1 MKYMST
7 QKRGDNWY
15 INFRFNRTRYRLKS
29 PDNSMSG
36 AKMYESMLR
45 QKLARGES
53 LETPQEEI
61 KIIPAFAEFS
71 KEWMTSYVENNNK
84 WSEIQNKRT
93 ILKVNL
99 LPFFGNFRL
108 DQISNRDIEEYKA
121 LKIKS
126 GLNPKSINNHLSCL
140 RKCLNTAS
148 EWNIITNVPKIKLLK
163 VPPPQTF
170 FITPEECDM
179 LLQTAEG
186 NWHDMI
192 LTVLR
197 TGLRF
202 GELIALKWSDIDFNR
217 KILTVQRSIV
227 RGKIGSTKSN
237 KNRIIP
243 LAYDLSELL
252 SSKTR
257 TSEYIFTNEN
267 GQILKQNYCLKK
279 ISALAKLAG
288 IRKIGWHALRHTF
301 ASHLANNG
309 VIIQAVQQ
317 LLGHSDLK
325 TTMRYAHL
333 APETLVDAIAV
344 LQIHSSKVWTQD
356 GHKNTRT
363 EILRS
368 ISAPQL
374 NKINA

>member
-1 MKYMST
+1 MST
-7 QKRGDNWY
+7 QKRGNNWY
-15 INFRFNRTRYRLKS
+15 VNFRFNRTRYRLRS
-29 PDNSMSG
+29 PDNTMSG
-36 AKMYESMLR
+36 AKIYESMLR

-53 LETPQEEI
+53 LETPQEKI
-61 KIIPAFAEFS
+61 KTIPMFTEFS
-71 KEWMTSYVENNNK
+71 NEWMTSYVENNNK
-84 WSEIQNKRT
+84 WSEVQNKRT

-99 LPFFGNFRL
+99 VPFFGNFRL
-108 DQISNRDIEEYKA
+108 NQISSRDTEEYKA

-148 EWNIITNVPKIKLLK
+148 EWNIITTVPKIKLLK
-163 VPPPQTF
+163 VPPPETF

-179 LLQTAEG
+179 LIQVADG
-186 NWHDMI
+186 YWHDMI

-202 GELIALKWSDIDFNR
+202 GELIALKWSDVDYDR

-227 RGKIGSTKSN
+227 RGILGSTKSN

-252 SSKTR
+252 ASKKR
-257 TSEYIFTNEN
+257 TSEYIFTDEN
-267 GQILKQNYCLKK
+267 GDTLKQDYCRVK
-279 ISALAKLAG
+279 ILALAKLAG
-288 IRKIGWHALRHTF
+288 IRRIGWHALRHTF

-309 VIIQAVQQ
+309 VTIQAIQQ
-317 LLGHSDLK
+317 LLGHSDIK
-325 TTMRYAHL
+325 TTMRYTHL
-333 APETLVDAIAV
+333 ATETMVDAIAV
-344 LQIHSSKVWTQD
+344 LQTCSSKVWTLG
-356 GHKNTRT
+356 GHKNART
-363 EILRS
+363 ETLRS
-368 ISAPQL
+368 ISAPQF

>member
-1 MKYMST
+1 MST
-7 QKRGDNWY
+7 QKRGNNWY
-15 INFRFNRTRYRLKS
+15 VNFRFNRTRYRLRS
-29 PDNSMSG
+29 PDNTMSG
-36 AKMYESMLR
+36 AKIYESMLR

-53 LETPQEEI
+53 LETPQEKI
-61 KIIPAFAEFS
+61 KTIPMFTEFS
-71 KEWMTSYVENNNK
+71 NEWMTSYVENNNK
-84 WSEIQNKRT
+84 WSEVQNKRT

-99 LPFFGNFRL
+99 VPFFGNFRL
-108 DQISNRDIEEYKA
+108 NQISSRDTEEYKA

-148 EWNIITNVPKIKLLK
+148 EWNIITTIPKIKLLK
-163 VPPPQTF
+163 VPPPETF

-179 LLQTAEG
+179 LIQVADG
-186 NWHDMI
+186 YWHDMI

-202 GELIALKWSDIDFNR
+202 GELIALKWSDVDYDR

-227 RGKIGSTKSN
+227 RGRLGSTKSN

-252 SSKTR
+252 ASKKR
-257 TSEYIFTNEN
+257 TSEYIFTDEN
-267 GQILKQNYCLKK
+267 GDTLKQDYCRVK
-279 ISALAKLAG
+279 ILALAKLAS
-288 IRKIGWHALRHTF
+288 IRRIGWHALRHTF

-309 VIIQAVQQ
+309 VTIQVIKQ
-317 LLGHSDLK
+317 LLGHSDIK
-325 TTMRYAHL
+325 TTMRYTHL
-333 APETLVDAIAV
+333 ATETMVDAIAV
-344 LQIHSSKVWTQD
+344 LQTCSSKVWTQD
-356 GHKNTRT
+356 GHKNART

-368 ISAPQL
+368 ISTPQL
-374 NKINA
+374 TKINA